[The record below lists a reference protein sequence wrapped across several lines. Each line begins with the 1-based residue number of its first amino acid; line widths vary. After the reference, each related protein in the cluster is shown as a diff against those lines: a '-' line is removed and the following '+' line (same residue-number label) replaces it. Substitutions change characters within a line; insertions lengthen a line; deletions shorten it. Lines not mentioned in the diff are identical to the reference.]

1 MAYQTQSAV
10 LFMVFNRP
18 ALTRQVFEAINIVK
32 PQRLYIAADGP
43 RPVVE
48 NEASV
53 CEQVKF
59 IATNVNWN
67 SEVKTLFRN
76 ENLGCRDA
84 VSSAIDWF
92 FENEEEGIILED
104 DCLPSE
110 DFFRFCDTMLY
121 YYRNDTR
128 IRHVGGS
135 NLHQGK
141 QWGNGSYYFSNL
153 THVWGWASW
162 RRVWQSYDKKLSQF
176 TEADLRNG
184 LVNIFSE
191 SVIINA
197 WLQIFNELKEG
208 KIDTWDYQLTLI
220 NFLNNSLSV
229 IPNVN
234 LISNIGFGK
243 DATHTVHAQHPY
255 ANQAIGVLGEIL
267 HPAYMVPQKQA
278 DYATLAFDFDVQ
290 RIKKKQAKLHR
301 RVKRWLNIK

>member
-18 ALTRQVFEAINIVK
+18 VLTRQVFEAISKVK

-43 RPVVE
+43 RPAVE

-53 CEQVKF
+53 CEQVKV

-67 SEVKTLFRN
+67 CEVKTLFRN

-104 DCLPSE
+104 DCLPGE

-135 NLHQGK
+135 NLQQGK

-162 RRVWQSYDKKLSQF
+162 RRVWQSYDKKLSWY
-176 TEADLRNG
+176 TEADLRNV

-191 SVIINA
+191 PVIINA

-229 IPNVN
+229 LPNVN
-234 LISNIGFGK
+234 LISNVGFGK
-243 DATHTVHAQHPY
+243 DATHTVQTQHPY
-255 ANQAIGVLGEIL
+255 ANQAIGVLGEIV
-267 HPAYMVPQKQA
+267 HPHYVVPQKQA
-278 DYATLAFDFDVQ
+278 DYATLAFDFEVE
-290 RIKKKQAKLHR
+290 RIKKKQSRLDR
-301 RVKRWLNIK
+301 RIRRWLKK